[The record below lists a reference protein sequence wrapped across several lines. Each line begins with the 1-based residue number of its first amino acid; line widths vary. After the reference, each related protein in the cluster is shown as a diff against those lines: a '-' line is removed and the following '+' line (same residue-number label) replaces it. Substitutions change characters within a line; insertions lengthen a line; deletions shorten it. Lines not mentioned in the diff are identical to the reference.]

1 MTSSTFRSIGDM
13 NGEPAARNRLV
24 VAARLLVPAA
34 VLLWLI
40 EAVDVVLFSNRLE
53 SHGIEPRRI
62 DGLEGIVFSPFLHD
76 DVGHL
81 VANTAPFLVLGALVM
96 ASGLKTFWKVTI
108 GAALIGGSATWLLG
122 RAGNHIGASLVIFG
136 YFGFLVVN
144 GFIGR
149 SLRSVA
155 IAVLAAL
162 LYGSILWG
170 ALPTAGAGV
179 SWEGHLF
186 GLIAGGYIA
195 YVRSKSPTNHP

>member
-1 MTSSTFRSIGDM
+1 MYPEPTARS
-13 NGEPAARNRLV
+13 RFV
-24 VAARLLVPAA
+24 VAARLLIPAA

-40 EAVDVVLFSNRLE
+40 EAVDVVLFSDRLE
-53 SHGIEPRRI
+53 SHGIEPRQV
-62 DGLEGIVFSPFLHD
+62 DGLEGILFSPFLHD

-96 ASGLKTFWKVTI
+96 ASGMKTFWQVTI
-108 GAALIGGSATWLLG
+108 GAALIGGSATWLLA
-122 RAGNHIGASLVIFG
+122 RQGNHIGASLVIFG
-136 YFGFLVVN
+136 YFGFLVVD

-195 YVRSKSPTNHP
+195 YARSKSLVSSNDP